1 MVAGAFLLAW
11 PCVVQVAAAQ
21 EAVARMPVSDANVKG
36 AVEIKNGQMEMS
48 SGVQVNAGQHATEI
62 QLARGGKV
70 KLCAFSGVHISKGTN
85 PSEVMLALDH
95 GAMEVHGMLGDFSD
109 VLMTPDMRLI
119 LSGPGTEDLGIRVNG
134 QGDTCVNNA
143 GPHAPY
149 VTVTEQLG
157 SGLYRVQAGQHITF
171 EHGSVGAVVD
181 SEKEPCGCPPEPA
194 VSVADAGASAAA
206 GTAVAKPG
214 AAVGGSAGASAKPA
228 FPLAESEGL
237 APPEKPQTVPA
248 VPAGTVHAEVTIPF
262 RYDGSAAPA
271 TSAAGT
277 NAEAG
282 TGSGSAGGPP
292 SAGMGAM
299 GMSAEPA
306 AAATQP
312 SAVTSTASAGT
323 AGSATTATATTSG
336 TAVAAAPGTTAKQP
350 KPDDQRG
357 GWHAVKRF
365 FKRLFGG

>member
-1 MVAGAFLLAW
+1 VNKKKIVWMAAAG
-11 PCVVQVAAAQ
+11 VAASVALCPAMAQ
-21 EAVARMPVSDANVKG
+21 QAVARMPVNDANVKG

-48 SGVQVNAGQHATEI
+48 SGVQVNAGEHATEI

-95 GAMEVHGMLGDFSD
+95 GAMEVHGTLGDFSD

-171 EHGSVGAVVD
+171 EHGSVEAVVD
-181 SEKEPCGCPPEPA
+181 AEKEPCGCPPEAA
-194 VSVADAGASAAA
+194 VSVASAGTSAAPGA
-206 GTAVAKPG
+206 AVAKPG
-214 AAVGGSAGASAKPA
+214 AAVGTSASAKPA

-237 APPEKPQTVPA
+237 APPEKPQTVPV
-248 VPAGTVHAEVTIPF
+248 VPPGTVHAEVTIPF
-262 RYDGSAAPA
+262 RYDGSAPAAASGDAGSGAGAAGASAATPVKPEESHAAPSAAAPA
-271 TSAAGT
+271 ATGNANAAPV
-277 NAEAG
+277 AAK
-282 TGSGSAGGPP
+282 
-292 SAGMGAM
+292 
-299 GMSAEPA
+299 AEPA
-306 AAATQP
+306 
-312 SAVTSTASAGT
+312 
-323 AGSATTATATTSG
+323 
-336 TAVAAAPGTTAKQP
+336 
-350 KPDDQRG
+350 KPEEKRG
-357 GWHAVKRF
+357 GWHAIGRF
-365 FKRLFGG
+365 FKRLFGV